1 MRTGVLDK
9 NAYTM
14 RIAQA
19 NPVQLVVINF
29 ELIIDALDGV
39 LEACRL
45 EDGSASTMFCR
56 HLDRAKNGV
65 QQLIDAL
72 DFTIG
77 LSHDFYEIYKYSY
90 KLLNEAYF
98 SLKPEPAKEV
108 LELMNILLEG
118 WRDAEK
124 QNISEGQKDN
134 TSPHVYAGLTY
145 NRSGLAEFVDED
157 EGRGFKA

>member
-1 MRTGVLDK
+1 MRTGVIDK
-9 NAYTM
+9 SAYTM

-19 NPVQLVVINF
+19 NPIQLVVINF
-29 ELIIDALDGV
+29 ELIIDALEGA
-39 LEACRL
+39 LEACKL
-45 EDGSASTMFCR
+45 EEANATTMFCH

-72 DFTIG
+72 DFKIG

-98 SLKPEPAKEV
+98 SLKPKPVEEV

-124 QNISEGQKDN
+124 QNIPQGEKDN
-134 TSPHVYAGLTY
+134 ALPHVYAGLTY
-145 NRSGLAEFVDED
+145 NKDGLAEFVDED